1 MGKFE
6 ILINGS
12 KWVVYVNYDTMKHGV
27 DIEHN
32 GIWVNGDER
41 MVRQRLV
48 NCLREAIG
56 FEYQEGDPNDLL
68 MHTFD
73 ICAAVDTIIK
83 AVTIR
88 I

>member
-12 KWVVYVNYDTMKHGV
+12 KWVVYVNYDSMKNGA
-27 DIEHN
+27 DLEHN
-32 GIWVNGDER
+32 AIWVNGDER

-48 NCLREAIG
+48 QGLRDAVSA
-56 FEYQEGDPNDLL
+56 EYQETEPDEIL
-68 MHTFD
+68 MHTMD
-73 ICAAVDTIIK
+73 ICGAVDSIMR

>member
-1 MGKFE
+1 MCKLE

-12 KWVVYVNYDTMKHGV
+12 KWTIYVNYDSMKHGA
-27 DIEHN
+27 DLEHN

-48 NCLREAIG
+48 QSLRDAISH
-56 FEYQEGDPNDLL
+56 EYQETSPDELL

-73 ICAAVDTIIK
+73 ICAAVDTIMK